1 MEKSELSEYLIRFQI
16 ALLVF
21 EIFPF
26 EIKSFFVKIRHFSLV
41 FRINDQLNSVQYS
54 QKSNK
59 LCRRRGEPWFKVS
72 SPYHFIKA
80 H

>member
-1 MEKSELSEYLIRFQI
+1 MKNLSTSLSQRGKPERSEYLIRFRI

-54 QKSNK
+54 QKSNRI
-59 LCRRRGEPWFKVS
+59 CNRTWRTFV
-72 SPYHFIKA
+72 
-80 H
+80 